1 MNGTYGCEAILN
13 GTMNRRLNDLRNYL
27 EVTNASAV
35 FLRVGY
41 EFDNPFFGYSDSPA
55 TYVAAFKKIV
65 KYMKNG
71 LSPEKFAKT
80 QFVWHSW
87 AAPRRGNLTLE
98 DFYPGNEY
106 VDWIGVSIFRQVFPW
121 KSNWGNGY
129 VDWGGGMKDV
139 EDVLLFAKKH
149 DKVRSTA
156 YNDMLLN
163 DCL

>member
-1 MNGTYGCEAILN
+1 
-13 GTMNRRLNDLRNYL
+13 
-27 EVTNASAV
+27 
-35 FLRVGY
+35 VGY

-139 EDVLLFAKKH
+139 EDVLLFAKKQ
-149 DKVRSTA
+149 DKVRSAA
-156 YNDMLLN
+156 YNNLLLN
-163 DCL
+163 NRLVRYILKLADFNSQL